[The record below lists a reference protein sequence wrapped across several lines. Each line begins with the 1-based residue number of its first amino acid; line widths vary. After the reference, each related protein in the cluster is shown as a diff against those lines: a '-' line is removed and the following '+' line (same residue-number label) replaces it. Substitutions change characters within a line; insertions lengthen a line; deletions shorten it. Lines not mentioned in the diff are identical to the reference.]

1 MMKNGNWL
9 LRELEGLRSFSPEA
23 RYLLIVLY
31 FDLLRKNNNAIDV
44 RIARLTQRFGATPKV
59 IAEVL
64 VHLEA
69 CKAGVVHRDSN
80 GNKTFHFHPE
90 TTSKL
95 RRELSKPSVS
105 RVSYLFF
112 SAIRKNVDTIEAL
125 HGIKLRNS
133 NLLLIAIFLM
143 HSDDLGY
150 VQGLSDHQIQKL
162 MGGIASSRLKSQID
176 TLSRVGFLK
185 VIGKGGVNT
194 VYFGKFTK
202 RYMIK
207 PYFPYEGLSTQ
218 KNHNKI
224 KKNVSI
230 ATYDIPHAFVI
241 FKPSLSISFSPEFEF
256 DFPIK
261 LAHFLQSIRVPNV
274 QSKKIADLDLSMLDL
289 SAFQHPESS
298 ALAIVSIV
306 EELTSFM
313 LVEHWSILAQ
323 VNYSDLSMNEFSSLQ
338 EKMLADGDIKK
349 LIETN
354 RLFTDKYR
362 KEKGEEFIKCE
373 GETLSGLMILI
384 SINLSVHLIGLLCKI
399 KIFSGK
405 VHNLSVIIYN
415 VKSYKLTRPPRLPS
429 CDVSVCFSCNNEV
442 YNFDIIASCL
452 DKNVSECDGYKNAN
466 NIPNS
471 VDYEITLFSE
481 CLN

>member
-112 SAIRKNVDTIEAL
+112 SAIRENVDAIEAL
-125 HGIKLRNS
+125 HGVKLRNS

-150 VQGLSDHQIQKL
+150 VQGLSDHQIQML

-218 KNHNKI
+218 KNHNEI
-224 KKNVSI
+224 KKNASI
-230 ATYDIPHAFVI
+230 ATYDIPHTFVI
-241 FKPSLSISFSPEFEF
+241 FKPSLSISFFPEFEF

-261 LAHFLQSIRVPNV
+261 LAHFLQSIRGSNA
-274 QSKKIADLDLSMLDL
+274 QSKKIADLDLSMLNL
-289 SAFQHPESS
+289 SAFQHSESS

-323 VNYSDLSMNEFSSLQ
+323 VNYSDLSMNEISSLQ

-362 KEKGEEFIKCE
+362 KEKGEEFLKCE
-373 GETLSGLMILI
+373 GETLSRLLILI
-384 SINLSVHLIGLLCKI
+384 SINLSVHLIGLLCKM

-452 DKNVSECDGYKNAN
+452 DKNVSECNGYKNAN

-471 VDYEITLFSE
+471 VDYEITLFSQ

>member
-1 MMKNGNWL
+1 MKNGSWL

-23 RYLLIVLY
+23 RYLLLVLY

-64 VHLEA
+64 IHLEA
-69 CKAGVVHRDSN
+69 CKAGVVRRDSN

-90 TTSKL
+90 TMFKL
-95 RRELSKPSVS
+95 RGELSTSSVR
-105 RVSYLFF
+105 RVSYLF
-112 SAIRKNVDTIEAL
+112 SSTIRENVDAIEAL

-143 HSDDLGY
+143 HSDDFGY

-218 KNHNKI
+218 KNYNEI

-230 ATYDIPHAFVI
+230 ATYDIPHTFVI
-241 FKPSLSISFSPEFEF
+241 FKPSLNISFSPEFEF

-313 LVEHWSILAQ
+313 LEKHWSILAQ
-323 VNYSDLSMNEFSSLQ
+323 VNYSDLSMNEISSLQ
-338 EKMLADGDIKK
+338 EKILADGYVKN

-362 KEKGEEFIKCE
+362 NEKGEDFLKCE
-373 GETLSGLMILI
+373 GETLSRLMILI
-384 SINLSVHLIGLLCKI
+384 SINLSVHLNGLLCK
-399 KIFSGK
+399 KKSFSEEL
-405 VHNLSVIIYN
+405 HNFRVIIYN
-415 VKSYKLTRPPRLPS
+415 IKPYQLTSPPRLPS
-429 CDVSVCFSCNNEV
+429 CDVSVCFSCNNEA
-442 YNFDIIASCL
+442 YNFDIIASCSE
-452 DKNVSECDGYKNAN
+452 KNASECDGYNITN

-471 VDYEITLFSE
+471 VDYGITLSSQ
-481 CLN
+481 CLD